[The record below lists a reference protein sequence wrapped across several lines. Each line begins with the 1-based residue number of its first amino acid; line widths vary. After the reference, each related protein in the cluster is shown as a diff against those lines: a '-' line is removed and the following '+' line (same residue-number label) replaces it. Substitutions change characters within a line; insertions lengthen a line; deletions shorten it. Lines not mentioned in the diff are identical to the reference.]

1 VISVV
6 MSLKERLLNNM
17 NKPTAEQSARQIV
30 GAILDPFLQ
39 QNYASLEAIEHLSI
53 HNDQVHVKLKLGYS
67 AASIAPKVTLNVK
80 AKLQAAGFVEPHV
93 EVVSDIFPCP
103 GQSGVGHLKHIK
115 NVITVASGKGGV
127 GKSTTAVNLALALHA
142 EGAKVGILDA
152 DIYGPS
158 QRTMLGVADDVKPE
172 LVDAKFLK
180 PVIRMG
186 IKSMSVGYLSEEKAP
201 MIWRGPM
208 ATRMLSQLLEQTIW
222 GELDYLVIDMPPG
235 TGDIQISLAQKLSVS
250 GAVIVSTPQQVALID
265 AKKGIEMFSKVGIPV
280 IGMVENMATHIC
292 SNCGA
297 EESIFGAHGTQA
309 MADEYGIPILASL
322 PLDARIR
329 EDVDQG
335 IPTVAAD
342 PTGALSSAY
351 ITLGHQVAAHL
362 WLGNRQAD
370 APPAII
376 MMED

>member
-1 VISVV
+1 
-6 MSLKERLLNNM
+6 
-17 NKPTAEQSARQIV
+17 
-30 GAILDPFLQ
+30 
-39 QNYASLEAIEHLSI
+39 
-53 HNDQVHVKLKLGYS
+53 
-67 AASIAPKVTLNVK
+67 
-80 AKLQAAGFVEPHV
+80 
-93 EVVSDIFPCP
+93 
-103 GQSGVGHLKHIK
+103 
-115 NVITVASGKGGV
+115 
-127 GKSTTAVNLALALHA
+127 
-142 EGAKVGILDA
+142 
-152 DIYGPS
+152 
-158 QRTMLGVADDVKPE
+158 
-172 LVDAKFLK
+172 
-180 PVIRMG
+180 
-186 IKSMSVGYLSEEKAP
+186 
-201 MIWRGPM
+201 
-208 ATRMLSQLLEQTIW
+208 
-222 GELDYLVIDMPPG
+222 MPPG

-250 GAVIVSTPQQVALID
+250 GAVIVTTPQQVALID
-265 AKKGIEMFSKVGIPV
+265 AKKGIEMFGKVGIPV

>member
-1 VISVV
+1 MTLSSEELVH
-6 MSLKERLLNNM
+6 
-17 NKPTAEQSARQIV
+17 QILETT
-30 GAILDPFLQ
+30 LDPFLQ
-39 QNYASLEAIEHLSI
+39 QDYASLGAIDQLSVRD
-53 HNDQVHVKLKLGYS
+53 NQVFLKLKLGYRGITS
-67 AASIAPKVTLNVK
+67 EARIALSIK
-80 AKLQAAGFVEPHV
+80 AKLQAAGFSDPQVEISGDV
-93 EVVSDIFPCP
+93 TACP
-103 GQSGVGHLKHIK
+103 GQTGTGHLREIK
-115 NVITVASGKGGV
+115 NIIMVASGKGGV

-142 EGAKVGILDA
+142 EGAKVGLLDA